1 MSTVTT
7 AINNNEYQVCN
18 RVITTGNAQYEIC
31 TDIKVPI
38 GTIGTVTRIRQRY
51 VNTPNEYKQYKVS
64 FEGYPEGDDVTNLYL
79 LHNLD
84 PCLSS

>member
-7 AINNNEYQVCN
+7 SNNNEYQVGD
-18 RVITTGNAQYEIC
+18 RVCTTGNAQYEIC

-51 VNTPNEYKQYKVS
+51 ANTPNEYKQYKVY

-79 LHNLD
+79 LHNLAR
-84 PCLSS
+84 C